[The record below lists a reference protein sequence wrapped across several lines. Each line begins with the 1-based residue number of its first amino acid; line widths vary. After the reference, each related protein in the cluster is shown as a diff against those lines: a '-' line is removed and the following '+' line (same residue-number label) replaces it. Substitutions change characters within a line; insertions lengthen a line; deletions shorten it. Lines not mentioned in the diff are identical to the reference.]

1 MMDPKHEFAY
11 EKIHLNYKFWLSDV
25 NGQGIMGDGKWEI
38 LKRIQETGSLMAAT
52 QALDITY
59 RKTWGDLKK
68 IESKL
73 GFKLL
78 EKSRG
83 GKEGG
88 QTVLTEKGKQL
99 VRAFDQFHKT
109 IQEPIQD
116 AFDHFMEEVKL

>member
-1 MMDPKHEFAY
+1 MDPKHEFAY
-11 EKIHLNYKFWLSDV
+11 EKINLNYKFWLSDV
-25 NGQGIMGDGKWEI
+25 EGNGIMGDGKWEI
-38 LKRIQETGSLMAAT
+38 LKKIEETGSLMAAT

-68 IESKL
+68 IEAQL

-88 QTVLTEKGKQL
+88 QTVLTEKGKRL
-99 VRAFDQFHKT
+99 VQAFDEFHSSIKDP
-109 IQEPIQD
+109 IQE
-116 AFDHFMEEVKL
+116 AFDHFVAQLKL